1 MKPKKQLN
9 MLGRKIYVYYQGE
22 RYHSPA
28 FVLGSFRQYWIVY
41 FFYDDKS
48 VMAVTKKEITEVTPD
63 KITEK
68 TRLKYR
74 KQTMA
79 KAREVIEMI
88 KKNEP

>member
-1 MKPKKQLN
+1 

-48 VMAVTKKEITEVTPD
+48 VMAVTKSEIAEITPD
-63 KITEK
+63 RITEK

-74 KQTMA
+74 QQTME

-88 KKNEP
+88 KKNEPAST